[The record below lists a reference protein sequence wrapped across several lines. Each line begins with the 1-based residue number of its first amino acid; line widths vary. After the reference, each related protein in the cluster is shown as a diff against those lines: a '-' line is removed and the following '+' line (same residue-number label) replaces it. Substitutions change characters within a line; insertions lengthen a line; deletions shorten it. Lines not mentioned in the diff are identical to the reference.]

1 MAKRRYD
8 SFIEEYGLE
17 EVRRLAEDG
26 LSNSEIAE
34 RIGVNEKLFRLW
46 QRRHPEFAE
55 AIALGKSAADYE
67 VVRALYK
74 KATGYKVALNKTFK
88 LKKVDYDPDTGKKL
102 REYEE
107 IATGIDEEHHA
118 ADLRAGTFW
127 LKNRQPDRWSDRPDK
142 GSAEDEIADGGEVD
156 IPEADRIDDPDP

>member
-1 MAKRRYD
+1 LRY
-8 SFIEEYGLE
+8 SKYQKFLEECGLE
-17 EVRRLAEDG
+17 TVRRLAEDG
-26 LSNSEIAE
+26 FSAREIAE
-34 RIGVNEKLFRLW
+34 RIGIDEKCFARWL
-46 QRRHPEFAE
+46 RRYSDFAE
-55 AIALGKSAADYE
+55 AVAIGKSAADYQ

-74 KATGYKVALNKTFK
+74 KATGYNLALNKTYK

-107 IATGIDEEHHA
+107 IATGVDETYVP

-142 GSAEDEIADGGEVD
+142 EVGDCEEEMGGTVEL
-156 IPEADRIDDPDP
+156 PEADSIDC